1 MDHTTPSKTAAG
13 NTDTGTAGTTA
24 DATERYD
31 AVVVGAG
38 HNGLVAANYL
48 ARAGQRVLVLEAR
61 DVVGGACVTE
71 ELIPGSRWSS
81 CAFIAGLLRPEIIE
95 ELELKRFG
103 LDLYQGDAI
112 SFSLFPD
119 GSHLMMWKEMDKTI
133 REIERFS
140 KADSQAYLD
149 FGLRLQRFAGIVT
162 PYLLQAPPQRSEL
175 LAAFE
180 DAGEQ
185 ALFNEFTLLSVR
197 DLLDRYFE
205 DERFKSLL
213 TFFGMV
219 SIFGGPS
226 TPGTAYTWGHHSWG
240 EFEGNFGQ
248 FGFARGGMGAIS
260 EALAASARHHGVE
273 IRTSAPV
280 DKVTT
285 RRGRVT
291 GVRLVDG
298 TEVLASRVLS
308 NADPKRSLLTLL
320 EPGTLPAETERA
332 VRNIDTRGSM
342 ARIHLL
348 IDELP
353 QYLPFDTPEE
363 GPQHHGHQLLG
374 ASIETFE
381 EAAEAQRRGVFPSRH
396 VIEAVIQSVHDDS
409 LAPPG
414 THTMTLGIQ
423 QLPSQLSGTTWAAE
437 RERWADLVLEDLYH
451 YAPNLRG
458 HVLDRRVIT
467 PEDLETEYLITDG
480 NIFHGSMMLDQLFG
494 ARPLQEL
501 ADYRTPVEGYYL
513 CGSGTHPGGGVMGAN
528 GHNAARA
535 VLDDA
540 SGVPRAT
547 VRRRGAGAR
556 QPWQERATTRM
567 MGTRAGR
574 WLGYQAARQP
584 ALRRVTSYAARV
596 RR

>member
-1 MDHTTPSKTAAG
+1 MSSVTSA
-13 NTDTGTAGTTA
+13 
-24 DATERYD
+24 EQYD
-31 AVVVGAG
+31 AVIVGAG

-71 ELIPGSRWSS
+71 ELIPGSKWSS
-81 CAFIAGLLRPEIIE
+81 CAFIAGLLRPEIIAD
-95 ELELKRFG
+95 LELKRFG
-103 LDLYQGDAI
+103 LDLYQGDAV

-119 GSHLMMWKEMDKTI
+119 GSHLMMWKEVDRTI
-133 REIERFS
+133 REIEKLN
-140 KADSQAYLD
+140 KADGKAYLD

-162 PYLLQAPPQRSEL
+162 PYLLTQPPERSEL

-180 DAGEQ
+180 EAGEQ
-185 ALFNEFTLLSVR
+185 SLFNEFTLLSVR

-205 DERFKSLL
+205 DERLKGLL

-260 EALAASARHHGVE
+260 EALAAAARHHGAE
-273 IRTSAPV
+273 IRTGSPV
-280 DKVTT
+280 EKVVVD
-285 RRGRVT
+285 RGRAT
-291 GVRLVDG
+291 GVQLADG
-298 TEVLASRVLS
+298 TRVRATRVLS

-320 EPGTLPAETERA
+320 EPGTLTPRLEKA
-332 VRNIDTRGSM
+332 VRDIDTRGSM

-348 IDELP
+348 VDELP
-353 QYLPFDTPEE
+353 HYTPFAEPGV

-374 ASIETFE
+374 ASVEVFE
-381 EAAEAQRRGVFPSRH
+381 EAAEAQRRGVFPARF
-396 VIEAVIQSVHDDS
+396 VIEAVTQSVHDDS
-409 LAPPG
+409 LAPEG
-414 THTMTLGIQ
+414 MHTLTLGVQ
-423 QLPSQLSGTTWAAE
+423 QLPSQLHGTTWSAE
-437 RERWADLVLEDLYH
+437 KERWADLVLEDLFT

-458 HVLDRRVIT
+458 HVVDRFVIT

-494 ARPLQEL
+494 ARPLEEL
-501 ADYRTPVEGYYL
+501 ARYRTPVEGYYL

-528 GHNAARA
+528 GHNAAQVVLEDAGAGGGRA
-535 VLDDA
+535 PA
-540 SGVPRAT
+540 P
-547 VRRRGAGAR
+547 RRRVGTR
-556 QPWQERATTRM
+556 PWQERATARVM
-567 MGTRAGR
+567 ATRAGR
-574 WLGYQAARQP
+574 WVGYQAARQP
-584 ALRRVTSYAARV
+584 ALRKVTAYAAKV